1 MVSQHAGLIHPLNCF
16 CGWWAPMATWQNEG
30 GSALVPDNAK
40 GRAWM
45 AKADEIQ
52 AAGTEAEWDAHS
64 LKLVAIGGEWK

>member
-1 MVSQHAGLIHPLNCF
+1 VANLTGVAAKEIKMAARLIET
-16 CGWWAPMATWQNEG
+16 GISWQNEG

-64 LKLVAIGGEWK
+64 LKLVAIGGEWN